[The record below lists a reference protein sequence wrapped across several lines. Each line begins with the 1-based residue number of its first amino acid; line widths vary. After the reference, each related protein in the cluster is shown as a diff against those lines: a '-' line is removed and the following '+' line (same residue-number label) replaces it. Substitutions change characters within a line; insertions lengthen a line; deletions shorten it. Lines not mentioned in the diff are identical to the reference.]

1 MELSRTLKTT
11 LAAVAG
17 LALAAMVALAAVTA
31 ATAQPGP
38 PEGKGPP
45 EGGPGNR
52 GTVDVQI
59 QGINDF
65 EGNLLPTELDGQQAG
80 GAAYLAAYLDEYQ
93 EKANSTIRV
102 HAGDMAGAS
111 PLISGYFF
119 DEPAIRALNLMGF
132 DVGAVGNHDLDE
144 GPDELMRLL
153 NGGQREGE
161 PERSDADFEGA
172 NFPYLAA
179 NTVYEDT
186 GEPLLEPYEIVKRK
200 GAKVGFIGVI
210 TPQAEDKI
218 VPDAIEPFEFLD
230 ISETVNR
237 YSAELERKGVDS
249 VVVLA
254 HESGSQEVQ
263 KPGAP
268 AEGPVIDETRQ
279 MSDAVDLVVGGDTS
293 SYVNTEIDGKRVVQS
308 FDKGTSF
315 NDTTLTIDRHT
326 SEVVDTESEIVPV
339 YTEGVAPDPEVQ
351 SLVDD
356 YSERIAEVE
365 SEEVGEAAEDI
376 TTETDAA
383 GESALGSLI
392 ADAQRQTTGADIA
405 FMNPGGIRTD
415 IQQGSVTYGDLYD
428 VQPFDN
434 AMVTQEFTGAQILS
448 VLEQQFEE
456 DVDTILQPSGIEYAY
471 DANGEISDATVN
483 GEPLDEGATYT
494 VAANNFLT
502 GGGDGFTTLEEGT
515 NPETLGSDLDA
526 LVEYIEGLSQPFSAP
541 EDAQERI
548 TAR

>member
-1 MELSRTLKTT
+1 MELSGRLKTV
-11 LAAVAG
+11 LAALAA
-17 LALAAMVALAAVTA
+17 LALAAVVAVGGITA

-52 GTVDVQI
+52 GTVDIQI

-65 EGNLLPTELDGQQAG
+65 EGNLLPTELDGRQAG

-93 EKANSTIRV
+93 EKDNSTIRV

-132 DVGAVGNHDLDE
+132 DVGAVGNHEFDE
-144 GPDELMRLL
+144 GPEELMRLL
-153 NGGQREGE
+153 DGGQREGE
-161 PERSDADFEGA
+161 EDRSAEDFEGA
-172 NFPYLAA
+172 GFPYLAA

-186 GEPLLEPYEIVKRK
+186 GEPFLEPYEIVERK
-200 GAKVGFIGVI
+200 GAKVGFIGVV
-210 TPQAEDKI
+210 TPQTEEKV
-218 VPDAIEPFEFLD
+218 VPDAIEPFEFRD

-268 AEGPVIDETRQ
+268 AEGPIIDETRQ
-279 MSDAVDLVVGGDTS
+279 MSDAVDLVVAGDTS
-293 SYVNTEIDGKRVVQS
+293 SYVNTEVDGKRVVQS

-315 NDTTLTIDRHT
+315 NDTTLTIDRKT
-326 SEVVDTESEIVPV
+326 SEVVDTEAEIVPV
-339 YTEGVAPDPEVQ
+339 YTEDVAPDPEVQ
-351 SLVDD
+351 TLVDD
-356 YSERIAEVE
+356 YSDRIAEVE
-365 SEEVGEAAEDI
+365 SQEIGEAAGDI
-376 TTETDAA
+376 TTETNNA
-383 GESALGSLI
+383 GESALGDLI
-392 ADAQRQTTGADIA
+392 ADAQRETSGADIA

-434 AMVTQEFTGAQILS
+434 AVVTQEFTGEQILA
-448 VLEQQFEE
+448 VLEQQFDD
-456 DVDTILQPSGIEYAY
+456 DVDTVLQPSGIEYAY
-471 DANGEISDATVN
+471 DANGEISDVTVN
-483 GEPLDEGATYT
+483 GEPLDEGASYT

-502 GGGDGFTTLEEGT
+502 GGGDGFTTLEEGA

-526 LVEYIEGLSQPFSAP
+526 LVEYIEGLPQPFSAP